1 MLGGVPLE
9 GHFFQEVI
17 KSFQE
22 YCNVFKRVGF
32 TGRTVSL
39 KCRRH
44 ICNIEKK
51 KKRKERCWCVFLNRL
66 RGESV
71 DETYEVFLWQH
82 FTEVSDA
89 FCVFTRD
96 VFLVDDHHQ
105 LQHVTSERHVFTVLL
120 EERNDAYAHKHTHSF
135 SKFILTEGHP
145 ALAVVRMRI
154 TWAHASVLWGRLNAV
169 DFLKWKLNLLIWTF
183 LEQEINTKTG
193 VTWAFS
199 WKWENLSC

>member
-1 MLGGVPLE
+1 M
-9 GHFFQEVI
+9 
-17 KSFQE
+17 
-22 YCNVFKRVGF
+22 
-32 TGRTVSL
+32 
-39 KCRRH
+39 
-44 ICNIEKK
+44 
-51 KKRKERCWCVFLNRL
+51 FLNRL

-71 DETYEVFLWQH
+71 DGTYEVFLWQP

-105 LQHVTSERHVFTVLL
+105 LQYVTSERHIFTVLL

-135 SKFILTEGHP
+135 SKFMSTEGHP

-154 TWAHASVLWGRLNAV
+154 TWAHASVHRGQLNAV

-183 LEQEINTKTG
+183 LEQEINIKTG

-199 WKWENLSC
+199 WNWENLSC

>member
-1 MLGGVPLE
+1 M
-9 GHFFQEVI
+9 
-17 KSFQE
+17 
-22 YCNVFKRVGF
+22 
-32 TGRTVSL
+32 
-39 KCRRH
+39 
-44 ICNIEKK
+44 
-51 KKRKERCWCVFLNRL
+51 FLNRL

-82 FTEVSDA
+82 VTEVSDA

-96 VFLVDDHHQ
+96 LFLVDDHHQ
-105 LQHVTSERHVFTVLL
+105 LQHVTSEQHVFTVLL

-154 TWAHASVLWGRLNAV
+154 TWAHASVLRGRLNAV

-193 VTWAFS
+193 VISALCVGSGKIFLVNTV
-199 WKWENLSC
+199 LQ